1 MNYFSETPTYIWV
14 IFAFTALLVAFFVWA
29 KFFFS
34 DDNQRKIA
42 RDKVEK
48 FFSFLFDYGF
58 KIDTVD
64 YSPNANGAWAVVMKS
79 NKCKVRIIQDR
90 NDIYCEVI
98 PTWISDKKYVD
109 ISSII
114 ANSEN
119 KDKNLFYPKA
129 RRNIDIQLE
138 FYGKLFYSHYD
149 QVNTFIDNYPKP
161 FSIATNNI

>member
-1 MNYFSETPTYIWV
+1 MNYFSDVPTYIWV
-14 IFAFTALLVAFFVWA
+14 IFALAAVFVFFGVWV

-34 DDNQRKIA
+34 DDNQRKFA
-42 RDKVEK
+42 RNKVEK
-48 FFSFLFDYGF
+48 YFGFLFAYGF

-64 YSPNANGAWAVVMKS
+64 YSPNANGAWAIVLKS
-79 NKCKVRIIQDR
+79 DKYKVRIIQDR

-98 PTWISDKKYVD
+98 PTWVNGEKYVG

-119 KDKNLFYPKA
+119 KDKNSYYPHT
-129 RRNIDIQLE
+129 RRNIDSQLE

-149 QVNTFIDNYPKP
+149 QVKTFIENYPNP
-161 FSIATNNI
+161 FSISYK